1 DLRDER
7 AGKDQLVFALFS
19 RAEAMHGAG
28 RLSSASFDLDEIID
42 LKPDFRRA
50 WALRPRVRAALGDH
64 VGAEQD
70 RRAASAD

>member
-1 DLRDER
+1 
-7 AGKDQLVFALFS
+7 
-19 RAEAMHGAG
+19 MHGAG

-50 WALRPRVRAALGDH
+50 WALRARVRAALGDH